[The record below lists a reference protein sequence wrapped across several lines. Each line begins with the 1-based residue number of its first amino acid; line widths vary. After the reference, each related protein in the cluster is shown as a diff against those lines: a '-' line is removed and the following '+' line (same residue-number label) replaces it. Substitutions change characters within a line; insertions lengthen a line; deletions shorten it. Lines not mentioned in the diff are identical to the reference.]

1 MRQIS
6 LNGVF
11 YPIHSDIISRR
22 INPWKA
28 KLGAGSL
35 EYSDFSQAE
44 MEEYFD
50 FRNGIGKK
58 RGVGSDA
65 RLDWTEGIDFSV
77 EGQAVLGPKVNTAG
91 AFGVAPVKII
101 DFESGTYA
109 IGSSQISKW
118 NTGTSAWDS
127 KDTSLASPIDAIVVT
142 DSTDSYLIVSSAT
155 DAVYTTDGE
164 TWTALWGW
172 KSPVSA
178 TDPDSEWADE
188 AYTYDG
194 NTATKALN
202 STGADGYLELNLT
215 TAVVTDRVRVFLGK
229 GADSGTPTVTI
240 DLYYDSAW
248 HNIFASTIA
257 YDQWVTKTNS
267 AGLKTVSKA
276 RIKYTN
282 TVGGKDYYIYEVAF
296 YNPVFGYLADFENK
310 LYCISTDGKFVG
322 YSVAKNIDS
331 FSGSFELTGNY
342 GTLYRFFE
350 GKLLADGTP
359 TLYFCG
365 TEGLY
370 SLDTTTE
377 IAYKQEVSYPP
388 ITNAGN
394 VGIYWNA
401 NVWVSTGYG
410 ILKIAPSVATFI
422 GPDQDDGLPSGYQGK
437 VYDFATVN
445 NWLVFCVNGGTTDKS
460 SILKRNST
468 LGGNLQVYTTSA
480 INKAIACLCYSPSS
494 LYTNGRLWFGEG
506 TDVKYMMFPD
516 TTSNVKQ
523 LDTYEY
529 VNDSGY
535 GKLPIFRK
543 VAAIPKTAL
552 GVAAITKSCSA
563 VDKIEVYYG
572 LNGAAPT
579 TLLGTFTSSP
589 KPTALTFGSG
599 LGAAFYT
606 IQFATKLYRGD
617 DLITN
622 GTFTS
627 DITGWTDNSGSGSS
641 VAWSASYGG
650 SMEMDGSA
658 AYANADQAI
667 TTAVGAEYIVK
678 VTVKSFAGANLSIQ
692 VGTTLGG
699 TDLLDELI
707 NSAAVHSF
715 TFIAT
720 GTTTY
725 IRLRSGLD
733 NNYVDDVSVMDTSPE
748 LESLMFY
755 WLPVP
760 TTILS
765 WQFRIQ
771 CTDENSAETIAA
783 LEAIRDTQTLVAFYP
798 SGDTAKTS
806 YNVKLTQLGERL
818 MYEEQ
823 GAKEGY
829 LEIILEQVFI
839 G

>member
-1 MRQIS
+1 MRQIN
-6 LNGVF
+6 LNGVY
-11 YPIHSDIISRR
+11 YPIHSDIIQRR

-28 KLGAGSL
+28 KLGGGSL

-65 RLDWTEGIDFSV
+65 RLDWSDGIDFSV
-77 EGQAVLGPKVNTAG
+77 EGQAVLGPKVNTADYATWAANTAYVLLNFRIPTTANG
-91 AFGVAPVKII
+91 YVYECTTAGTSHAATEPTWPTTVGNTVADGTVTWTCRSYLAPIKII
-101 DFESGTYA
+101 DFQSNTYIIQSSRILKWDGTN
-109 IGSSQISKW
+109 IDCVD
-118 NTGTSAWDS
+118 NT
-127 KDTSLASPIDAIVVT
+127 LASPIDAIVIT
-142 DSTDSYLIVSSAT
+142 DDTDEYLVVSSAVR
-155 DAVYTTDGE
+155 AIYTTDGT
-164 TWTALWGW
+164 TWNELTISWASPTGASGW
-172 KSPVSA
+172 TNSNLA
-178 TDPDSEWADE
+178 YDE
-188 AYTYDG
+188 
-194 NTATKALN
+194 NTATKAEFAKEGAGWSDYLVLTIASTYCDTVRFYATKN
-202 STGADGYLELNLT
+202 SN
-215 TAVVTDRVRVFLGK
+215 VTDV
-229 GADSGTPTVTI
+229 
-240 DLYYDSAW
+240 DLDVYYNGAW
-248 HNIFASTIA
+248 HDVYGGSWTS
-257 YDQWVTKTNS
+257 DTW
-267 AGLKTVSKA
+267 VSKTLGGGYNVTSA
-276 RIKYTN
+276 RIRFYCTN
-282 TVGGKDYYIYEVAF
+282 TTTF
-296 YNPVFGYLADFENK
+296 YMNEFDFNLVRFRGYLADFENR
-310 LYCISTDGKFVG
+310 LYSITTDGKNLF
-322 YSVAKNIDS
+322 YSTAKDIDS
-331 FSGSFELTGNY
+331 YAGTFSLTGNY
-342 GTLYRFFE
+342 GTLYRLFE

-365 TEGLY
+365 TQGLY
-370 SLDTTTE
+370 SLDTTNE

-410 ILKIAPSVATFI
+410 ILKVAPSVATFV
-422 GPDQDDGLPSGYQGK
+422 GPDLDDGLPTGYLGK

-445 NWLVFCVNGGTTDKS
+445 NWLVFCVNGGSTDKS
-460 SILKRNST
+460 SIFKRNST

-480 INKAIACLCYSPSS
+480 VNKAISCLHYSPSS

-506 TDVKYMMFPD
+506 TAVKYMMFPD

-523 LDTYEY
+523 IATYEY

-535 GKLPIFRK
+535 GQLPIFRK

-563 VDKIEVYYG
+563 TDYVQVYYG

-579 TLLGTFTSSP
+579 TSLGTFITSP
-589 KPTALTFGSG
+589 KPTALTFASG
-599 LGAAFYT
+599 LGTAFYT
-606 IQFATKLYRGD
+606 IQFAIKLIQGATA
-617 DLITN
+617 TN
-622 GTFTS
+622 
-627 DITGWTDNSGSGSS
+627 
-641 VAWSASYGG
+641 
-650 SMEMDGSA
+650 
-658 AYANADQAI
+658 
-667 TTAVGAEYIVK
+667 
-678 VTVKSFAGANLSIQ
+678 
-692 VGTTLGG
+692 
-699 TDLLDELI
+699 
-707 NSAAVHSF
+707 
-715 TFIAT
+715 
-720 GTTTY
+720 
-725 IRLRSGLD
+725 
-733 NNYVDDVSVMDTSPE
+733 SPE

-783 LEAIRDTQTLVAFYP
+783 LEAIRDMQTLVAFYP

-806 YNVKLTQLGERL
+806 YNVKLTQLGERI

-829 LEIILEQVFI
+829 LEITLEQVFI